1 MLGLSGESVRLTD
14 AEAALVANYPRLVGI
29 ARFVLPDGRTRHRR
43 VLAAHAAVQRALPL
57 RGPETENPAQTY
69 AVLRLRLLRGVLR
82 PRRRDRLRPGPVVLG
97 LRLFSMGGDPD
108 ELMLDRELGALPRPA
123 RAAFALGLVDGLTPD
138 RAAGLL
144 VEAGVAEDEAAR
156 AVRAAGPAL
165 AAARA
170 RGDGPEHWPGFDACR
185 VRVQPS
191 DLLRRRRVAGGVA
204 GVLVLTAA
212 GFGVAAP
219 SSTTAV
225 RPPSAPP
232 PMAAAAARTEVVRVA
247 DDLWRRTARVDFT
260 AWPGRGDRRTDGAL
274 VDRAVAAWRAAGPGT
289 AVEAGTVARPPVEA
303 PHLLYAGTVDGTT
316 VVLLFDGARL
326 ARYTDGPR
334 GGLLLGRAEDSDVT
348 SAAAVVLTRTAAGV
362 RYLLAPWIDGSE
374 TRRIDQPALAAQPL
388 AKADGVTGPVPV
400 VAVATGCP
408 APVVLQLSSTPV
420 VAEQHA
426 FLLADLG
433 GLRPARLSYTPPP
446 EQGPARSPREAVSAE
461 ALRLWASAGCVAPDV
476 TAGVRQL
483 NLWAF
488 AGQALPENAG
498 RAEWL
503 CLRADRWGGDG
514 SAATAVLLPGA
525 KTAQRTGRAEGRAC
539 SRYEQDT
546 LGWTWWR
553 SPQGVEYVIA
563 AASRRVE
570 RIRLSGP
577 GWGVEQAPADRTLE
591 VVRPRREQVTV
602 EAVQRNGT
610 FLVPLP

>member
-29 ARFVLPDGRTRHRR
+29 ARLVLPDGRTRHRR

-57 RGPETENPAQTY
+57 RGPETEGPAETY
-69 AVLRLRLLRGVLR
+69 AVLRSRLLRGVLR

-97 LRLFSMGGDPD
+97 LRLFSLGGDPD
-108 ELMLDRELGALPRPA
+108 ELMLDRELGALERPA
-123 RAAFALGLVDGLTPD
+123 RAAFALAWVDGLTPD
-138 RAAGLL
+138 QVVGLL
-144 VEAGVAEDEAAR
+144 VGAGVAEGEAAR
-156 AVRAAGPAL
+156 AVRAAGPSL

-191 DLLRRRRVAGGVA
+191 DLLRRRRVAGGAA
-204 GVLVLTAA
+204 GALVLAAA
-212 GFGVAAP
+212 GFGVVAP

-225 RPPSAPP
+225 RAPSGPP
-232 PMAAAAARTEVVRVA
+232 PAAAARAEVTRVA

-260 AWPGRGDRRTDGAL
+260 AWPGRGGRRDDGAL
-274 VDRAVAAWRAAGPGT
+274 VERAVAAWRAVGPGT
-289 AVEAGTVARPPVEA
+289 PVEAGTVARPPVEV
-303 PHLLYAGTVDGTT
+303 PHLMYAGTVDGVT
-316 VVLLFDGARL
+316 VVVLYDGVRL
-326 ARYTDGPR
+326 ARYTEGPG

-362 RYLLAPWIDGSE
+362 RYLLAPWIDTSE
-374 TRRIDQPALAAQPL
+374 TRRIDQPAVAARPLAAV
-388 AKADGVTGPVPV
+388 DGVTGPVPV
-400 VAVATGCP
+400 AAVATGCP
-408 APVVLQLSSTPV
+408 APVLLQLRSTPV

-426 FLLADLG
+426 FLLADVG

-488 AGQALPENAG
+488 AGQQLPENAG

-514 SAATAVLLPGA
+514 SATTAVLLPGA
-525 KTAQRTGRAEGRAC
+525 GAARRTGRAEGRAC

-546 LGWTWWR
+546 LGWAWWR
-553 SPQGVEYVIA
+553 SPQGVEYVLA

-570 RIRLSGP
+570 RIRLRGP
-577 GWGVEQAPADRTLE
+577 GWVLDQTPADRTSAMP
-591 VVRPRREQVTV
+591 RPRREQVEV

-610 FLVPLP
+610 RLVPLP